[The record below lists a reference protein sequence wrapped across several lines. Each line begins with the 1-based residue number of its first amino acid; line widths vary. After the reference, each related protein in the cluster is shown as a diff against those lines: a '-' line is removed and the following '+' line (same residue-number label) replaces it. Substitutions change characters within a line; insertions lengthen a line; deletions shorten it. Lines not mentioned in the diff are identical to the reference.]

1 MIKNIVFDLGG
12 VLLEFE
18 PERYLKGLFRDGAMC
33 RQLHEAIF
41 QSELWLELDR
51 GSVTTGEV
59 VTALS
64 RRNPGFQKDIA
75 LILSHWDSI
84 LIPIEGTVS
93 ILEELERAGFKLYAL
108 SNFPLAA
115 FEKVCRRYHFFK
127 HFDGFVISSKIGYI
141 KPEPEIY
148 QYLLKKY
155 SLMAE
160 KTLFIDD
167 RPVNLAPAREM
178 GIKTIHFTGPRELG
192 NALTGLGILDWHNNK
207 KNPT

>member
-18 PERYLKGLFRDGAMC
+18 PERYLKGLFPDGAKS

-75 LILSHWDSI
+75 LILSLCVPGVAKAPVPVDSVQAVASS
-84 LIPIEGTVS
+84 G
-93 ILEELERAGFKLYAL
+93 ERIV
-108 SNFPLAA
+108 P
-115 FEKVCRRYHFFK
+115 
-127 HFDGFVISSKIGYI
+127 
-141 KPEPEIY
+141 
-148 QYLLKKY
+148 
-155 SLMAE
+155 
-160 KTLFIDD
+160 
-167 RPVNLAPAREM
+167 
-178 GIKTIHFTGPRELG
+178 
-192 NALTGLGILDWHNNK
+192 
-207 KNPT
+207 